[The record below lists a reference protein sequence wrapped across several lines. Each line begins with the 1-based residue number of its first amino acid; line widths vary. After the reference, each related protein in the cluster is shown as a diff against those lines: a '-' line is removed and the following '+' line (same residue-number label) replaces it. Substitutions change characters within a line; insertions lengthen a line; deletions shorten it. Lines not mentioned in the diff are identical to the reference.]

1 MVVLSCSCA
10 VLCHGLVSQGEVLR
24 IRRPHD
30 YNPAHA
36 KQLGPSEPSS
46 YINLALLSVVGGLV
60 DEATAP
66 RISVAG
72 LPKHLEDDQVGR
84 GVQQQPARCDIA
96 RAFTQPSAGLVCWV
110 CCAAQPSWLR
120 SMGSSSQWVQA
131 CGRLQAGVP
140 CTLLMQP
147 RSHALPVL

>member
-1 MVVLSCSCA
+1 M
-10 VLCHGLVSQGEVLR
+10 LR

-36 KQLGPSEPSS
+36 KQLGPAEPSS

-72 LPKHLEDDQVGR
+72 LPKHLEDDQVR
-84 GVQQQPARCDIA
+84 SFWCPQAWLADA
-96 RAFTQPSAGLVCWV
+96 E
-110 CCAAQPSWLR
+110 CAATCC
-120 SMGSSSQWVQA
+120 VA
-131 CGRLQAGVP
+131 
-140 CTLLMQP
+140 
-147 RSHALPVL
+147 

>member
-1 MVVLSCSCA
+1 MLLHPCRSTVQPSIHNVLEGNQGRLLGITRWCAGGVVA
-10 VLCHGLVSQGEVLR
+10 VQGEVLR

-36 KQLGPSEPSS
+36 KQLGPAEPSS

-72 LPKHLEDDQVGR
+72 LPKHLEDDQVS
-84 GVQQQPARCDIA
+84 CD
-96 RAFTQPSAGLVCWV
+96 TLSPTHGLQ
-110 CCAAQPSWLR
+110 AQR
-120 SMGSSSQWVQA
+120 
-131 CGRLQAGVP
+131 GRLSG
-140 CTLLMQP
+140 M
-147 RSHALPVL
+147 